1 MKTRPS
7 KLKILEIDPWLQPF
21 KNDLSV
27 RMKEYEKNKKK
38 LLKSHDN
45 FKNFANGHLYFGF
58 HEVENGWIYREWAP
72 NAHNLSLIGDFNDW
86 NPDSHPLSKKENG
99 VWEIFIPG
107 KDSLYHGCRVKVKV
121 NSMGKT
127 LHRIPLYIKRTIQ
140 DTISHD
146 FSGQIWKESDGF
158 IWSDQDFKVKNEPLL
173 IYETHIGM
181 AQEKENYGTFKEF
194 EKNILPRI
202 KDAGYNTV
210 QLMAIMQHPYYGS
223 FGYHVS
229 NFFAVSSWFGNPTE
243 LKELVNTAHSMGLN
257 IIMDI
262 VHSHAVKNIAEGI
275 DEFDGTTTQ
284 FFHEGLKGIHPA
296 WDSKLFDYSKPE
308 VIHFLLSNIKFWMD
322 EYHFDGFRFDGVT
335 SMIYDHH
342 GLGVNFDNYEK
353 YFNDTVD
360 MDAINYLQYANEL
373 IKEIRKDAI
382 SISEDMSGMPGM
394 ALPIEYGGIGF
405 DYRLSMG
412 VPDFWIRLLDKKD
425 ENWSMYDIWYEL
437 TSLRPKEKRITYVE
451 SHDQAL
457 VGDKTLFFRLA
468 DQEIYWHME
477 KSDKNPIID
486 RAMALHKMIRFITIT
501 LSGEGYLNFMGNE
514 FGHPEWI
521 DFPREGNNWSFKYCK
536 RQWSLGDNL
545 DLKYNY
551 LKKFDKDMID
561 FTKINH
567 VLETSE
573 VKDLWLDD
581 TKKIIIYKKNDL
593 IFLFNFHPTDS
604 FEDFRFPTHEASDY
618 KVVFDS
624 DAEIYGGHE
633 RISRKVIYSPKQLHE
648 FNKSTGISIYSPS
661 RTFLVLKKI
670 D

>member
-360 MDAINYLQYANEL
+360 MDAINYL
-373 IKEIRKDAI
+373 
-382 SISEDMSGMPGM
+382 
-394 ALPIEYGGIGF
+394 
-405 DYRLSMG
+405 
-412 VPDFWIRLLDKKD
+412 
-425 ENWSMYDIWYEL
+425 
-437 TSLRPKEKRITYVE
+437 
-451 SHDQAL
+451 
-457 VGDKTLFFRLA
+457 
-468 DQEIYWHME
+468 
-477 KSDKNPIID
+477 
-486 RAMALHKMIRFITIT
+486 
-501 LSGEGYLNFMGNE
+501 
-514 FGHPEWI
+514 
-521 DFPREGNNWSFKYCK
+521 
-536 RQWSLGDNL
+536 
-545 DLKYNY
+545 
-551 LKKFDKDMID
+551 
-561 FTKINH
+561 
-567 VLETSE
+567 
-573 VKDLWLDD
+573 
-581 TKKIIIYKKNDL
+581 
-593 IFLFNFHPTDS
+593 
-604 FEDFRFPTHEASDY
+604 
-618 KVVFDS
+618 
-624 DAEIYGGHE
+624 
-633 RISRKVIYSPKQLHE
+633 
-648 FNKSTGISIYSPS
+648 
-661 RTFLVLKKI
+661 
-670 D
+670 